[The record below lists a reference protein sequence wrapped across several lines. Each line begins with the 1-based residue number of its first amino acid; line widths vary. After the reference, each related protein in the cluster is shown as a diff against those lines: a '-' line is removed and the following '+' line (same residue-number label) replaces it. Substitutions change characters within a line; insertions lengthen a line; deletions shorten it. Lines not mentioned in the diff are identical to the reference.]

1 MIRVREIRLSIL
13 NDTEDALMNKLTK
26 ILKVKKEDIISFEI
40 DKKSIDSRDKN
51 NILYVY
57 NLDVNVKNEDKVLE
71 KVDNKYVSKVNETK
85 YEFNVTG
92 EEVIT
97 SRPVI
102 VGAGPAGLTLG
113 YILSKYGFKPII
125 IEKGKRVEDRKKDV
139 YKFWEEDIL
148 DINSNVQFGE
158 GGAGTFSDGKLNFI
172 PKLGKSDL
180 FKYMSQS
187 EAYKIIDDTEEIFT
201 KFKMDSEVY
210 PSNMDE
216 AKEIEKEVAKTG
228 ARLLII
234 KQKHLGSDKLPLYIK
249 DFTDY
254 LENKGVSIYQNTD
267 VVDIVSKS
275 KSEHDLIMKTKT
287 KEEVIT
293 AKNVIVA
300 PGRTGAK
307 WIQELAD
314 KYQIPY
320 TSQSIEIGVR
330 VEVRKEILED
340 ITNIIYDPTIFIKT
354 DTYTDEIRTF
364 CTNPGGYV
372 TKENY
377 YGFICVNGHSLKD
390 VKSMNSNFAFIS
402 KVGLTEP
409 ATNTRLYGES
419 IARIANTLGDGKPIV
434 QTLRDLRKGRRSD
447 WKRINKGF
455 IEPTLKDCVAGDLS
469 LILPHR
475 IITNIL
481 EGLEKLDKIIPGVNN
496 DETLLYG
503 PEIKFFSNEITTN
516 NKFKLEDYDIY
527 FVGDGSGKAGNI
539 VTAAATGLIAARDI
553 LER

>member
-1 MIRVREIRLSIL
+1 M
-13 NDTEDALMNKLTK
+13 
-26 ILKVKKEDIISFEI
+26 KK
-40 DKKSIDSRDKN
+40 
-51 NILYVY
+51 Y
-57 NLDVNVKNEDKVLE
+57 DV
-71 KVDNKYVSKVNETK
+71 
-85 YEFNVTG
+85 
-92 EEVIT
+92 
-97 SRPVI
+97 VI
-102 VGAGPAGLTLG
+102 VGAGPAGLFCAYEL
-113 YILSKYGFKPII
+113 
-125 IEKGKRVEDRKKDV
+125 IEKNNKLKIALIDKGRRAETRMCPMKVNGGKCLNCNPCQIMSG
-139 YKFWEEDIL
+139 Y
-148 DINSNVQFGE
+148 

-187 EAYKIIDDTEEIFT
+187 EAYQIIDDTEEIFT

-216 AKEIEKEVAKTG
+216 AEQIKKEVAKTG
-228 ARLLII
+228 ARLLVI
-234 KQKHLGSDKLPLYIK
+234 KQKHLGSDKLPTYIK
-249 DFTDY
+249 EFTDY
-254 LENKGVSIYQNTD
+254 LEKKGVEIFERSD
-267 VVDIVSKS
+267 VVDII
-275 KSEHDLIMKTKT
+275 SEKKDNHEVVVNTP
-287 KEEVIT
+287 KEMLHMS
-293 AKNVIVA
+293 AKNVVVA

-307 WIQELAD
+307 WVQELAD
-314 KYQIPY
+314 KYNIPY

-340 ITNIIYDPTIFIKT
+340 ITSVIYDPTIFIKT

-390 VKSMNSNFAFIS
+390 VKSANSNFAFIS

-409 ATNTRLYGES
+409 VTNTRLYGES
-419 IARIANTLGDGKPIV
+419 IARIANVLGDSKPII
-434 QTLRDLRKGRRSD
+434 QSLRDLKKGRRSE

-455 IEPTLKDCVAGDLS
+455 IEPTLKDCVAGDLA
-469 LILPHR
+469 LVLPHR

-503 PEIKFFSNEITTN
+503 PEIKFFSNEINTN

-527 FVGDGSGKAGNI
+527 FIGDGAGKAGNI

-553 LER
+553 LERK

>member
-1 MIRVREIRLSIL
+1 M
-13 NDTEDALMNKLTK
+13 
-26 ILKVKKEDIISFEI
+26 KKYDVAII
-40 DKKSIDSRDKN
+40 
-51 NILYVY
+51 
-57 NLDVNVKNEDKVLE
+57 
-71 KVDNKYVSKVNETK
+71 
-85 YEFNVTG
+85 
-92 EEVIT
+92 
-97 SRPVI
+97 
-102 VGAGPAGLTLG
+102 GAGPGGLFCAYELIQNNKNLKVALIDKGHKAETRMWPMKVNG
-113 YILSKYGFKPII
+113 GKCVNCKVCQILSGY
-125 IEKGKRVEDRKKDV
+125 
-139 YKFWEEDIL
+139 
-148 DINSNVQFGE
+148 

-187 EAYKIIDDTEEIFT
+187 EAYKLIDDTEEIFT
-201 KFKMDSEVY
+201 KFKMDSDVY

-216 AKEIEKEVAKTG
+216 ANQIKKEVAKTG
-228 ARLLII
+228 ARLLVI
-234 KQKHLGSDKLPLYIK
+234 KQKHLGSDKLPGYIK

-254 LENKGVSIYQNTD
+254 LENEGVEIYENANVSDIISKKEDEHELVIDGKESI
-267 VVDIVSKS
+267 V
-275 KSEHDLIMKTKT
+275 
-287 KEEVIT
+287 
-293 AKNVIVA
+293 AKNVVVA

-314 KYQIPY
+314 KYSISY

-340 ITNIIYDPTIFIKT
+340 ITNVIYDPTIFIKT

-364 CTNPGGYV
+364 CTNPGGFV
-372 TKENY
+372 AKENY

-390 VKSMNSNFAFIS
+390 IKSNNSNFAFIS

-409 ATNTRLYGES
+409 VTNTRLYGES
-419 IARIANTLGDGKPIV
+419 IARIANTLGDGKPII
-434 QTLRDLRKGRRSD
+434 QSLRDLKRGRRSE

-469 LILPHR
+469 LVLPHR

-503 PEIKFFSNEITTN
+503 PEITFFSNEIDTN
-516 NKFKLEDYDIY
+516 NKFKLENYNIY
-527 FVGDGSGKAGNI
+527 FVGDGAGKAGNI
-539 VTAAATGLIAARDI
+539 VTAAATGLVAARDI
-553 LER
+553 IEKK